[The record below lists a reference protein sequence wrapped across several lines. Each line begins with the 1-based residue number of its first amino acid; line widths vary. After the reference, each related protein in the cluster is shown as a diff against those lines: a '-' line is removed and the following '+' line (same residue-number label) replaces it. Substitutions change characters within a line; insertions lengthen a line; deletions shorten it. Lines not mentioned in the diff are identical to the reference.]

1 MMDPLRVC
9 VHAAR
14 PCLSSTPSHRRTHL
28 PLLPFRSRYSQII
41 NQLTWMTHAHNLK
54 RVSQE
59 HKIDLYLRPPNISSF
74 KLMDYHRMNRIVK
87 DAYK

>member
-1 MMDPLRVC
+1 
-9 VHAAR
+9 
-14 PCLSSTPSHRRTHL
+14 
-28 PLLPFRSRYSQII
+28 
-41 NQLTWMTHAHNLK
+41 MTHAHNLK

-74 KLMDYHRMNRIVK
+74 KLMDYHRMHRIVK